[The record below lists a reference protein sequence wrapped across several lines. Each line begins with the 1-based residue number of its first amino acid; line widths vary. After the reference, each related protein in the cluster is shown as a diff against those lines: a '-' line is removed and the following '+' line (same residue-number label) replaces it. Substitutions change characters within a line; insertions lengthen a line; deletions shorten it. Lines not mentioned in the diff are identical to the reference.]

1 VSQECLEKL
10 EDKDHLEPQDYQALK
25 VLMDQE
31 VPLAT
36 EVRLVDK
43 ECLDLKVQRV
53 QLVLMDLQDQLGH
66 LVLMVLLEIEEF
78 RDFLVQLGQ

>member
-43 ECLDLKVQRV
+43 ECLDLRVQRV
-53 QLVLMDLQDQLGH
+53 RLVLMDLQDPLGH